1 MLLFLWCLCSHC
13 LSSHP
18 SAPIMACQLDFLSL
32 IFWIFQCAASP
43 QQTLA
48 SFPNLVFFL
57 LCPRCSSGYVC
68 PTGMRA
74 PPLESFCDGGD
85 CSVRGGVTGSAAR
98 LSPHPCPPRPP
109 KSPPLPPTLLWTN
122 RKAPPWWRFSDKV
135 TYVGY
140 EVPPSFFSHTS
151 TSFSILF
158 VSLFFVCFWSV
169 NLCPHWLSWSS
180 KNEPSPWGE
189 GPAFSLCTQLWG
201 IPLLMW

>member
-18 SAPIMACQLDFLSL
+18 SAPIMACQLDF
-32 IFWIFQCAASP
+32 
-43 QQTLA
+43 
-48 SFPNLVFFL
+48 LVFFL

-85 CSVRGGVTGSAAR
+85 CSVRGGVTGSAAH
-98 LSPHPCPPRPP
+98 LSPHPCPPHCSGPTGRPLHDGGFLI
-109 KSPPLPPTLLWTN
+109 K
-122 RKAPPWWRFSDKV
+122 
-135 TYVGY
+135 
-140 EVPPSFFSHTS
+140 SHTLAMKFLPLS
-151 TSFSILF
+151 SATLPRAFQFYSFPF
-158 VSLFFVCFWSV
+158 FFVCFWSV